1 MLLTI
6 ILIVVFS
13 ALSCIGC
20 YYYLRPRL
28 QSTIKVDEQTA
39 AINSQLR
46 EENRK
51 LCSQFDQLSQSNS
64 NLQAENRIFEEKIKE
79 KQNSLFLLE
88 EQSKQSA
95 DIFYQRNMEV
105 AQVNFENALEKER
118 KKYCREIEI
127 LEEALEEAREE
138 EVASF
143 LARIEETKNE
153 LAQLEAELTQRR
165 ADTAAAINA
174 AKRAE
179 EMKESRDFY
188 RIHLTD
194 LDIEEIK
201 MLRSVA
207 PYLRDKEPLNKV
219 IWKVYYEKPVNDLI
233 GRVIGAG
240 IHTGIY
246 KITDIE
252 NEKCYVGQAVNLS
265 DRWKQHIKRG
275 IGAEVPTRNKLYPAM
290 LEKGPE
296 NFTFE
301 VLEEC
306 GRADLDAREDYFQE
320 FYQAMTWGYS
330 IK

>member
-1 MLLTI
+1 MLITI
-6 ILIVVFS
+6 ILIIVFS
-13 ALSCIGC
+13 ALSATIC
-20 YYYLRPRL
+20 YYCLRPQL
-28 QSTIKVDEQTA
+28 QAVVQRNDSIEEANQKIAQENQ
-39 AINSQLR
+39 QLCQQYQD
-46 EENRK
+46 
-51 LCSQFDQLSQSNS
+51 LTQSNE
-64 NLQAENRIFEEKIKE
+64 NLKTENRIFEERINE
-79 KQNSLFLLE
+79 KRKSLSLLE
-88 EQSKQSA
+88 EQSKESA
-95 DIFYQRNMEV
+95 DIFYKNNLEL
-105 AQVNFENALEKER
+105 AQTNLEIALEKER
-118 KKYCREIEI
+118 KKYCREVEL
-127 LEEALEEAREE
+127 LEQSLETAREE
-138 EVASF
+138 QVAGYLSQ
-143 LARIEETKNE
+143 IELTRNE
-153 LAQLEAELTQRR
+153 INALTAQLDQMR

-188 RIHLTD
+188 RIQLSD
-194 LDIEEIK
+194 LDVEEIK

-233 GRVIGAG
+233 GRVIGSG

-252 NEKCYVGQAVNLS
+252 NEKCYVGQAASLA

-275 IGAEVPTRNKLYPAM
+275 VGAEAPTRNKLYPVM
-290 LEKGPE
+290 FEKGPE

-306 GRADLDAREDYFQE
+306 ARTDLDAREDYFQE